1 MTDEFDSEG
10 EWTEAELSEE
20 ENRKRMVVY
29 IARAFVRNHGEA
41 AIMMA
46 MAEMLD
52 PKKGR
57 MAANWREVVNEIER
71 IQKNE

>member
-1 MTDEFDSEG
+1 MTDEFASEG
-10 EWTEAELSEE
+10 GWIDTELSEE
-20 ENRKRMVVY
+20 ANRRAMVVF
-29 IARAFVRNHGEA
+29 IARAFVRCHGEA

-52 PKKGR
+52 PKKDT
-57 MAANWREVVNEIER
+57 AVANWREVVNEIER